1 MTAALSIL
9 IRRQRCWYVLKRKY
23 LRWALTCSGNPGRPH
38 RKAPTD
44 AENAPYVEF
53 VNLRAKAGAA
63 DFMQANIQCVAE
75 MSEKNAGNSCSK
87 VYRKLTSRKVLAYQ
101 DKCKNTDT

>member
-1 MTAALSIL
+1 
-9 IRRQRCWYVLKRKY
+9 
-23 LRWALTCSGNPGRPH
+23 
-38 RKAPTD
+38 
-44 AENAPYVEF
+44 